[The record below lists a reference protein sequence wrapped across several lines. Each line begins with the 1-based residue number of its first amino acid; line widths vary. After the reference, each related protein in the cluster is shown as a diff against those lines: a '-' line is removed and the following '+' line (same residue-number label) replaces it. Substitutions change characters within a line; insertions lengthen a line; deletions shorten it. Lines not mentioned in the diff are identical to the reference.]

1 MGTVNRPELQ
11 SVVMS
16 TLQSIAP
23 EVEAAELAADQ
34 PLRNQVD
41 LDSMDWL
48 NFLIGLHQKLKVEIP
63 ESDYAK
69 LRTLND
75 LLEYLGAKMRG
86 TADTDTFLY
95 PFAGSFTC
103 RTLPAWLR
111 PLVPPAR
118 DAPPPR
124 NRKTGS
130 GWRTTPHFAA
140 RAGGPWW

>member
-1 MGTVNRPELQ
+1 MNRPELQ

-75 LLEYLGAKMRG
+75 LLEYLGAKMR
-86 TADTDTFLY
+86 
-95 PFAGSFTC
+95 
-103 RTLPAWLR
+103 
-111 PLVPPAR
+111 
-118 DAPPPR
+118 
-124 NRKTGS
+124 
-130 GWRTTPHFAA
+130 
-140 RAGGPWW
+140 